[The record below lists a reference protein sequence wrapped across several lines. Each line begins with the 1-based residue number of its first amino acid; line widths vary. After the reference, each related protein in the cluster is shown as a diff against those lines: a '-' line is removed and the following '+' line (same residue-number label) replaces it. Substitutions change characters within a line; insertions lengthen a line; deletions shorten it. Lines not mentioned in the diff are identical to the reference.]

1 MENITVPVYMRRLV
15 SMSVPPDLNP
25 LWQGLGQSA
34 GHPQHRTDF
43 ILRRGGGGAVS
54 IYNGASSIVWLRVI
68 GKEDVVIVLGCPCFM
83 LVILLRVA
91 RLLAQGTNWN

>member
-1 MENITVPVYMRRLV
+1 MFICDGSYLCLCHPTYIHCG
-15 SMSVPPDLNP
+15 S
-25 LWQGLGQSA
+25 GLGQAA

-68 GKEDVVIVLGCPCFM
+68 GKEDVVTVLGCPCFM
-83 LVILLRVA
+83 LVILLRAA
-91 RLLAQGTNWN
+91 RLLAQGTKYGIE